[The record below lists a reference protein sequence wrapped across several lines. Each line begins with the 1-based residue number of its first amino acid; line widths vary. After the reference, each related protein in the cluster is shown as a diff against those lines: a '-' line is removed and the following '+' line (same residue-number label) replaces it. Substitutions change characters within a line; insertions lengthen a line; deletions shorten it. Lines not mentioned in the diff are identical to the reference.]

1 MPFPFN
7 GLGLWLRAGAPF
19 FIGGDYMTL
28 KYILALSLA
37 LILSLSALSPSVG
50 AEEQP
55 TESESETDN
64 PYDYLNYEQWQSLSY
79 SEKYYFI
86 SLRTS
91 TYLSDVIHWT
101 YSKTID
107 KLDEYSYEFYKFVN
121 DPENEILPL
130 MSLFPTNDPPYTVDP
145 DEFEDWLQ
153 EHHSGGGYSG
163 GTHGG
168 GGGGG
173 VRPDPADVAEVENRE
188 RQNEYYAALLG
199 FHTGEQSINLQNGF
213 VFKEKHRVTES
224 STGEEIG
231 DEFDFTADNSNP
243 GLSIRVDR
251 GIDIYFNDVL
261 IETKWFNVWYSGSQI
276 KKFSYDDSC
285 GGFKL
290 INNTIYYDASF
301 KYTYYTWKLWPS
313 AWRSSPDEL
322 AASTA
327 QRLYDVTTYVTY
339 NDQDYSDLPQFTPLT
354 IDRTPIDYDGQYGF
368 DDEDDPSKADENL
381 VAQNNEI
388 IGWLK
393 KIYERQQAQQVAIVG
408 EIARGNNLLSTLN
421 NTLNN
426 QFNRL
431 YNLLN
436 KGSGNT
442 TNNEG
447 DENNLNLDV
456 DLSLFDDLISI
467 ATEIKSA
474 EDTEDNSIKVTF
486 YNQKKELFRKLGVPT
501 IIRNINKVSNAF
513 WSTDIISYSDGGENE
528 NPSFTMPS
536 NSGGSSGGSVPD
548 LRFTVFG
555 AECNLTE
562 LWDECIDPVMPTV
575 REIFSF
581 FIILGVIV
589 MWWKAL
595 PGIIGN
601 VGYIMGFSSDPV
613 SDPDPVG
620 SHEKPQVFAVDDDG
634 EVREM
639 NRIGSIFGKS
649 TWQFKR

>member
-1 MPFPFN
+1 MS
-7 GLGLWLRAGAPF
+7 
-19 FIGGDYMTL
+19 L
-28 KYILALSLA
+28 KYILALGLA
-37 LILSLSALSPSVG
+37 LILSLSALSPAVG

-55 TESESETDN
+55 TVSESETVNKFQD
-64 PYDYLNYEQWQSLSY
+64 LTYEQWQSLSY
-79 SEKYYFI
+79 PEKMYYI
-86 SLRTS
+86 SVRTS
-91 TYLSDVIHWT
+91 QTLGDIIHWT

-107 KLDEYSYEFYKFVN
+107 KLDEYSYEFYKYVN
-121 DPENEILPL
+121 DPENELLPI

-145 DEFEDWLQ
+145 DEFQDWMQ
-153 EHHSGGGYSG
+153 EH
-163 GTHGG
+163 HGG
-168 GGGGG
+168 GGFPGGHMGGGGSGG
-173 VRPDPADVAEVENRE
+173 VRPDPADVSEYEQNE
-188 RQNEYYAALLG
+188 RQSEYYNALLG
-199 FHTGEQSINLQNGF
+199 FHTGESEIDLGNGF
-213 VFKEKHRVTES
+213 VFKEMHRVIDT
-224 STGEEIG
+224 STGDQTDDSSDSPKSVRFEK
-231 DEFDFTADNSNP
+231 
-243 GLSIRVDR
+243 GL
-251 GIDIYFNDVL
+251 DIYYNGNWV
-261 IETKWFNVWYSGSQI
+261 ETKWFTVYSSGSTVN
-276 KKFSYDDSC
+276 KYAVTDFC
-285 GGFKL
+285 GGFKKVGDS
-290 INNTIYYDASF
+290 IYYDASI
-301 KYTYYTWKLWPS
+301 KYNYYTWKQWPDT
-313 AWRSSPDEL
+313 WTSSPEQL
-322 AASTA
+322 AQSQAM
-327 QRLYDVTTYVTY
+327 RLYDVTSYITY

-354 IDRTPIDYDGQYGF
+354 IDKTPIDYDGQYGF

-393 KIYERQQAQQVAIVG
+393 KIYERQQAQQIAIVG

-436 KGSGNT
+436 KGSGSGNN

-513 WSTDIISYSDGGENE
+513 WSTDIISYSEGGENE

-536 NSGGSSGGSVPD
+536 NSGGGSGGAVPD
-548 LRFTVFG
+548 LQFTVFG